1 MVDIRRSSPDVG
13 YFAPELYQDV
23 NFAQT
28 VRVGN
33 VVHFS
38 GVVAANAAAEC
49 VAPGDFAAQLN
60 AILEIYRKLLA
71 KEGMGFANLVS
82 VTIFTTDMAALA
94 ATAPVFKLAFGD
106 TPPAATWIEVK
117 GLSGPDFL
125 LEVVVIAAD

>member
-1 MVDIRRSSPDVG
+1 MNIERSSPDVG
-13 YFAPELYQDV
+13 YFSQDLYEQA

-33 VVHFS
+33 FVHFS

-49 VAPGDFAAQLN
+49 VAPGDFGAQLN
-60 AILEIYRKLLA
+60 IILEIYRKLLA
-71 KEGMGFANLVS
+71 KEGMTFANLVS
-82 VTIFTTDMAALA
+82 VTIFTTDMAALLA
-94 ATAPVFKLAFGD
+94 NAPTFKRVFGN

-117 GLSGPDFL
+117 GLSNPECL